1 MLYFGYIYEH
11 VFISLGKGGLKMVLT
26 FKQLTKEERL
36 DLSQIGLSLLLV
48 VLARF
53 CLGDTQLAVIV
64 YIGAYLVAGFQI
76 IVTAAKNIW
85 QGDWFDENFL
95 MTLATLGAL
104 LIKQYPEACA
114 VMLFYRLGEF
124 FQERAVA
131 KSQRAITSLLD
142 LRPDFARLAG
152 QSEQIDPAQVKV
164 GQVISV
170 LPGERI
176 PLDGIVT
183 QGTAYLDTTAL
194 TGESKPRPVT
204 VGQEVLS
211 GMVVLS
217 SSIELRVTKSF
228 GQSTVSKLLDLVQ
241 NSSQQKAQTEN
252 FIRRFA
258 KRYTPVVVLL
268 ALVLALLGPLV
279 SGGPFQTWLYR
290 ACVFLVISCPC
301 ALVISI
307 PLGFFGGIGAASRAG
322 VLIKGSNYLEALTK
336 VTTIV
341 YDKTGTLTEG
351 KFKVSQVLPVEP
363 DQAEKLITLAALAEK
378 DSPHPVAQA
387 IVANFPGNIATY
399 KVNQVEQLVGLGV
412 KALYE
417 GHTIFLGNARLME
430 KQKIAYQAVAAPQ
443 ATVCYLAYDGVYLGA
458 ILVADELKKTTK
470 QALANLKQLGIKQ
483 QLMLTGDNQQ
493 VATKVASELGIAV
506 KSELLPQAKV
516 AEVAKL
522 KEQLSPTEKL
532 AFVGDG
538 LNDTPV
544 LKQADIGIAMGA
556 LGSDAAIE
564 AADIVLMNDELLTLT
579 QAILIARKTKRIVW
593 ENISFALTIKA
604 LFLLLGLFGLTT
616 MWVAVFADVG
626 VTLLAVANALRLV
639 LK

>member
-1 MLYFGYIYEH
+1 MLYFSYIYEH
-11 VFISLGKGGLKMVLT
+11 VFISLGKGGIKMVLT

-53 CLGDTQLAVIV
+53 CPGDTQLAVIV

-114 VMLFYRLGEF
+114 VMIFYRLGEF

-152 QSEQIDPAQVKV
+152 QSEQIDPAQIKV

-183 QGTAYLDTTAL
+183 QGTAYLDTAAL

-399 KVNQVEQLVGLGV
+399 KVDQVEQLVGLGV
-412 KALYE
+412 KAHYE

-430 KQKIAYQAVAAPQ
+430 KQKIAYQTVAAPQ
-443 ATVCYLAYDGVYLGA
+443 ATVCYLAYDGAYLGA

-470 QALANLKQLGIKQ
+470 QALANLKKLGIKQ

-593 ENISFALTIKA
+593 ENISFALIIKA

>member
-1 MLYFGYIYEH
+1 
-11 VFISLGKGGLKMVLT
+11 MVLT
-26 FKQLTKEERL
+26 FEQLTKEERL

-114 VMLFYRLGEF
+114 VMIFYRLGEF

-183 QGTAYLDTTAL
+183 QGTAYLDTAAL

-399 KVNQVEQLVGLGV
+399 KVDQVEQLVGLGV

-430 KQKIAYQAVAAPQ
+430 KQKIAYQTVASPQ
-443 ATVCYLAYDGVYLGA
+443 ATVCYLAYDGAYLGA

-470 QALANLKQLGIKQ
+470 QALANLKKLGIKQ

-593 ENISFALTIKA
+593 ENISFALIIKA

>member
-1 MLYFGYIYEH
+1 MLYFSYIYEH

-114 VMLFYRLGEF
+114 VMIFYRLGEF

-183 QGTAYLDTTAL
+183 QGTAYLDTAAL

-399 KVNQVEQLVGLGV
+399 KVDQVEQLVGLGV

-493 VATKVASELGIAV
+493 VATKVANELGIAV

-593 ENISFALTIKA
+593 ENISFALIIKA

>member
-1 MLYFGYIYEH
+1 
-11 VFISLGKGGLKMVLT
+11 MVLT

-64 YIGAYLVAGFQI
+64 YIGAYLLAGFQI

-114 VMLFYRLGEF
+114 VMIFYRLGEF

-183 QGTAYLDTTAL
+183 QGTAYLDTAAL

-268 ALVLALLGPLV
+268 ALALALLGPLV

-387 IVANFPGNIATY
+387 IVANFPGNIANY
-399 KVNQVEQLVGLGV
+399 KVDQVEQLVGLGV

-493 VATKVASELGIAV
+493 VATKVASELGITV

-593 ENISFALTIKA
+593 ENISFALIIKA

>member
-1 MLYFGYIYEH
+1 
-11 VFISLGKGGLKMVLT
+11 MVLT

-114 VMLFYRLGEF
+114 VMIFYRLGEF

-183 QGTAYLDTTAL
+183 QGTAYLDTAAL

-387 IVANFPGNIATY
+387 IVANFPGNIAIY
-399 KVNQVEQLVGLGV
+399 KVDQVEQLVGLGV

-470 QALANLKQLGIKQ
+470 QALANLKKLGIKQ

-593 ENISFALTIKA
+593 ENISFALIIKA

>member
-1 MLYFGYIYEH
+1 
-11 VFISLGKGGLKMVLT
+11 MVLT

-53 CLGDTQLAVIV
+53 CPGDTQLAVIV

-104 LIKQYPEACA
+104 LVKQYPEACA
-114 VMLFYRLGEF
+114 VMIFYRLGEF

-183 QGTAYLDTTAL
+183 QGTAYLDTAAL

-399 KVNQVEQLVGLGV
+399 KVDQVEQLVGLGV

-417 GHTIFLGNARLME
+417 GHTIFLGNAHLME
-430 KQKIAYQAVAAPQ
+430 KQKIAYQAVAASQ

-593 ENISFALTIKA
+593 ENISFALIIKA

>member
-1 MLYFGYIYEH
+1 
-11 VFISLGKGGLKMVLT
+11 MVLT

-53 CLGDTQLAVIV
+53 CLGDTQVAVIV
-64 YIGAYLVAGFQI
+64 YRGAYLVAGFQI

-114 VMLFYRLGEF
+114 VMIFYRLGEF

-183 QGTAYLDTTAL
+183 QGTAYLDTAAL

-399 KVNQVEQLVGLGV
+399 KVDQVEQLVGLGV

-516 AEVAKL
+516 AEVTKL

-579 QAILIARKTKRIVW
+579 HSILIARKTKRIVW
-593 ENISFALTIKA
+593 ENISFALIIKA

>member
-1 MLYFGYIYEH
+1 
-11 VFISLGKGGLKMVLT
+11 MVLT

-114 VMLFYRLGEF
+114 VMIFYRLGEF

-183 QGTAYLDTTAL
+183 QGTAYLDTAAL

-387 IVANFPGNIATY
+387 IVANFPGNIANY
-399 KVNQVEQLVGLGV
+399 KVDQVEQLVGLGV

-443 ATVCYLAYDGVYLGA
+443 TTVCYLAYDGVYLGA

-593 ENISFALTIKA
+593 ENISFALIIKA

>member
-1 MLYFGYIYEH
+1 M
-11 VFISLGKGGLKMVLT
+11 FISLGEGGIKMVLT

-85 QGDWFDENFL
+85 QGNWFDENFL

-114 VMLFYRLGEF
+114 VMIFYRLGEF

-183 QGTAYLDTTAL
+183 QGTAYLDTAAL

-399 KVNQVEQLVGLGV
+399 KVDQVEQLVGLGV

-470 QALANLKQLGIKQ
+470 QALANLKKLGIKQ

-593 ENISFALTIKA
+593 ENISFALIIKA

>member
-1 MLYFGYIYEH
+1 
-11 VFISLGKGGLKMVLT
+11 MVLT

-64 YIGAYLVAGFQI
+64 YMGAYLVAGFQI

-114 VMLFYRLGEF
+114 VMIFYRLGEF

-183 QGTAYLDTTAL
+183 QGTAYLDTAAL

-593 ENISFALTIKA
+593 ENISFALIIKA

-616 MWVAVFADVG
+616 MWVAVFSDVG

>member
-1 MLYFGYIYEH
+1 
-11 VFISLGKGGLKMVLT
+11 MVLT

-53 CLGDTQLAVIV
+53 YLGDTQLAVIV

-114 VMLFYRLGEF
+114 VMIFYRLGEF

-183 QGTAYLDTTAL
+183 QGTAYLDTAAL

-268 ALVLALLGPLV
+268 ALALALLGPLV

-399 KVNQVEQLVGLGV
+399 KVDQVEQLVGLGV

-470 QALANLKQLGIKQ
+470 QALANLKKLGIKQ

-593 ENISFALTIKA
+593 ENISFALIIKA

>member
-1 MLYFGYIYEH
+1 M
-11 VFISLGKGGLKMVLT
+11 FISLGKGGLKMVLT

-114 VMLFYRLGEF
+114 VMIFYRLGEF

-183 QGTAYLDTTAL
+183 QGTAYLDTAAL

-307 PLGFFGGIGAASRAG
+307 PLGFFGGIGAASRTG

-399 KVNQVEQLVGLGV
+399 KVDQVEQLVGLGV

-593 ENISFALTIKA
+593 ENISFALIIKA

>member
-1 MLYFGYIYEH
+1 
-11 VFISLGKGGLKMVLT
+11 MVLT

-114 VMLFYRLGEF
+114 VMIFYRLGEF

-131 KSQRAITSLLD
+131 KSRRAITSLLD

-183 QGTAYLDTTAL
+183 QGTAYLDTAAL

-241 NSSQQKAQTEN
+241 NSSQQKAQAEN

-399 KVNQVEQLVGLGV
+399 KVDQVEQLVGLGV

-443 ATVCYLAYDGVYLGA
+443 ATVCYLAYDGAYLGA

-593 ENISFALTIKA
+593 ENISFALIIKA

>member
-1 MLYFGYIYEH
+1 
-11 VFISLGKGGLKMVLT
+11 MVLT

-95 MTLATLGAL
+95 MTLATLGAF

-114 VMLFYRLGEF
+114 VMIFYRLGEF

-183 QGTAYLDTTAL
+183 QGTAYLDTAAL

-387 IVANFPGNIATY
+387 IVANFPGNIANY
-399 KVNQVEQLVGLGV
+399 KVDQVEQLVGLGV

-593 ENISFALTIKA
+593 ENISFALIIKA

>member
-1 MLYFGYIYEH
+1 MLYFSYIYEH
-11 VFISLGKGGLKMVLT
+11 VFISLGKGGIKMVLT

-53 CLGDTQLAVIV
+53 CPGDTQLAVIV

-114 VMLFYRLGEF
+114 VMIFYRLGEF

-183 QGTAYLDTTAL
+183 QGTAYLDTAAL

-399 KVNQVEQLVGLGV
+399 KVDQVEQLVGLGV
-412 KALYE
+412 KAHYE

-430 KQKIAYQAVAAPQ
+430 KQKIAYQTVAAPQ
-443 ATVCYLAYDGVYLGA
+443 ATVCYLAYDGAYLGA

-470 QALANLKQLGIKQ
+470 QALANLKKLGIKQ

-593 ENISFALTIKA
+593 ENISFALIIKA

>member
-1 MLYFGYIYEH
+1 
-11 VFISLGKGGLKMVLT
+11 MVLT

-114 VMLFYRLGEF
+114 VMIFYRLGEF

-152 QSEQIDPAQVKV
+152 QSEQIDPTQVKV

-183 QGTAYLDTTAL
+183 QGTAYLDTAAL

-387 IVANFPGNIATY
+387 IVANFPGNITTY
-399 KVNQVEQLVGLGV
+399 KVDQVEQLVGLGV

-593 ENISFALTIKA
+593 ENISFALIIKA

>member
-1 MLYFGYIYEH
+1 MLYFSYIYEH

-53 CLGDTQLAVIV
+53 CLGDTQSAVIV

-183 QGTAYLDTTAL
+183 QGTAYLDTAAL

-241 NSSQQKAQTEN
+241 NSSQQKAQAEN

-268 ALVLALLGPLV
+268 ALVLALFGPLV

-399 KVNQVEQLVGLGV
+399 KVDQVEQLVGLGV

-417 GHTIFLGNARLME
+417 DHTIFLGNARLME

-593 ENISFALTIKA
+593 ENISFALIIKA

>member
-1 MLYFGYIYEH
+1 
-11 VFISLGKGGLKMVLT
+11 MVLT

-114 VMLFYRLGEF
+114 VMIFYRLGDF

-152 QSEQIDPAQVKV
+152 QSGQIDPAQVKV

-183 QGTAYLDTTAL
+183 QGTAYLDTAAL

-399 KVNQVEQLVGLGV
+399 KVDQVEQLVGLGV

-443 ATVCYLAYDGVYLGA
+443 ATVCYLAYDGAYLGA

-593 ENISFALTIKA
+593 ENISFALIIKA

>member
-1 MLYFGYIYEH
+1 
-11 VFISLGKGGLKMVLT
+11 MVLT

-114 VMLFYRLGEF
+114 VMIFYRLGEF

-183 QGTAYLDTTAL
+183 QGTAYLDTAAL

-387 IVANFPGNIATY
+387 IVANFPGNIANY
-399 KVNQVEQLVGLGV
+399 KVDQVEQLVGLGV

-593 ENISFALTIKA
+593 ENISFALIIKA

>member
-1 MLYFGYIYEH
+1 MLYFSYIYEH
-11 VFISLGKGGLKMVLT
+11 VFISLGKGGIKIVLT

-53 CLGDTQLAVIV
+53 CPGDTQLAVIV

-114 VMLFYRLGEF
+114 VMIFYRLGEF

-183 QGTAYLDTTAL
+183 QGTAYLDTAAL

-399 KVNQVEQLVGLGV
+399 KVDQVEQLVGLGV
-412 KALYE
+412 KAHYE

-430 KQKIAYQAVAAPQ
+430 KQKIAYQTVAAPQ
-443 ATVCYLAYDGVYLGA
+443 ATVCYLAYDGAYLGA

-470 QALANLKQLGIKQ
+470 QALANLKKLGIKQ

-593 ENISFALTIKA
+593 ENISFALIIKA

>member
-1 MLYFGYIYEH
+1 
-11 VFISLGKGGLKMVLT
+11 MVLT

-114 VMLFYRLGEF
+114 VMIFYRLGEF

-183 QGTAYLDTTAL
+183 QGTAYLDTAAL

-268 ALVLALLGPLV
+268 ALVLAILGPLV

-399 KVNQVEQLVGLGV
+399 KVDQVEQLVGLGV

-470 QALANLKQLGIKQ
+470 QALANLKKLGIKQ

-593 ENISFALTIKA
+593 ENISFALIIKA

>member
-1 MLYFGYIYEH
+1 M
-11 VFISLGKGGLKMVLT
+11 FISLGKGGLKMVLT

-114 VMLFYRLGEF
+114 VMIFYRLGEF

-183 QGTAYLDTTAL
+183 QGTAYLDTAAL

-399 KVNQVEQLVGLGV
+399 KVDQVEQLVGLGV

-470 QALANLKQLGIKQ
+470 QALANLKKLGIKQ

-593 ENISFALTIKA
+593 ENISFALIIKA

>member
-1 MLYFGYIYEH
+1 
-11 VFISLGKGGLKMVLT
+11 MVLT
-26 FKQLTKEERL
+26 FEQLTKEERL

-114 VMLFYRLGEF
+114 VMIFYRLGEF

-183 QGTAYLDTTAL
+183 QGTAYLDTAAL

-241 NSSQQKAQTEN
+241 NSSQQKSQTEN

-268 ALVLALLGPLV
+268 ALALALLGPLV
-279 SGGPFQTWLYR
+279 SGEPFQTWLYR

-307 PLGFFGGIGAASRAG
+307 PLGSFGGIGAASRAG

-399 KVNQVEQLVGLGV
+399 KVDQVEQLVGLGV

-470 QALANLKQLGIKQ
+470 QALANLKKLGIKQ

-593 ENISFALTIKA
+593 ENISFALIIKA

-616 MWVAVFADVG
+616 IWAAVFADVG

>member
-1 MLYFGYIYEH
+1 
-11 VFISLGKGGLKMVLT
+11 MVLT

-114 VMLFYRLGEF
+114 VMIFYRLGEF

-183 QGTAYLDTTAL
+183 QGTAYLDTAAL

-387 IVANFPGNIATY
+387 IVANFPGNIAIY
-399 KVNQVEQLVGLGV
+399 KVDQVEQLVGLGV

-430 KQKIAYQAVAAPQ
+430 KQKIAYQAVATPQ

-470 QALANLKQLGIKQ
+470 QALANLKKLGIKQ

-593 ENISFALTIKA
+593 ENISFALIIKA

>member
-1 MLYFGYIYEH
+1 
-11 VFISLGKGGLKMVLT
+11 MVLT

-114 VMLFYRLGEF
+114 VMIFYRLGEF

-183 QGTAYLDTTAL
+183 QGTAYLDTAAL

-399 KVNQVEQLVGLGV
+399 KVDQVEQLVGLGV

-470 QALANLKQLGIKQ
+470 QALANLKKLGIKQ

-593 ENISFALTIKA
+593 ENISFALIIKA

>member
-1 MLYFGYIYEH
+1 
-11 VFISLGKGGLKMVLT
+11 MVLT
-26 FKQLTKEERL
+26 FEQLTKEERL

-114 VMLFYRLGEF
+114 VMIFYRLGEF

-183 QGTAYLDTTAL
+183 QGTAYLDTAAL

-399 KVNQVEQLVGLGV
+399 KVDQVEQLVGLGV

-470 QALANLKQLGIKQ
+470 QALANLKKLGIKQ

-506 KSELLPQAKV
+506 KSELLPQVKV

>member
-1 MLYFGYIYEH
+1 
-11 VFISLGKGGLKMVLT
+11 MVLT

-64 YIGAYLVAGFQI
+64 YIEAYLVAGFQI

-114 VMLFYRLGEF
+114 VMIFYRLGEF

-183 QGTAYLDTTAL
+183 QGTAYLDTAAL

-268 ALVLALLGPLV
+268 ALALALLGPLV

-399 KVNQVEQLVGLGV
+399 KVDQVEQLVGLGV

-579 QAILIARKTKRIVW
+579 RAILIARKTKRIVW
-593 ENISFALTIKA
+593 ENISFALIIKA

>member
-1 MLYFGYIYEH
+1 
-11 VFISLGKGGLKMVLT
+11 MVLT

-114 VMLFYRLGEF
+114 VMIFYRLGEF

-183 QGTAYLDTTAL
+183 QGTAYLDTAAL

-399 KVNQVEQLVGLGV
+399 KVDQVEQLVGLGV

-430 KQKIAYQAVAAPQ
+430 KQKIAYQTVASPQ
-443 ATVCYLAYDGVYLGA
+443 ATVCYLAYDGAYLGA

-470 QALANLKQLGIKQ
+470 QALANLKKLGIKQ

-593 ENISFALTIKA
+593 ENISFALIIKA

>member
-1 MLYFGYIYEH
+1 
-11 VFISLGKGGLKMVLT
+11 MVLT

-114 VMLFYRLGEF
+114 VMIFYRLGEF

-183 QGTAYLDTTAL
+183 QGTAYLDTAAL

-363 DQAEKLITLAALAEK
+363 DQAEKLITLSALAEK

-387 IVANFPGNIATY
+387 IVANFPGNIAIY
-399 KVNQVEQLVGLGV
+399 KVDQVEQLVGLGV

-470 QALANLKQLGIKQ
+470 QALANLKKLGIKQ

-593 ENISFALTIKA
+593 ENISFALIIKA

>member
-1 MLYFGYIYEH
+1 
-11 VFISLGKGGLKMVLT
+11 MVLT

-104 LIKQYPEACA
+104 LVKQYPEACA
-114 VMLFYRLGEF
+114 VMIFYRLGEF

-183 QGTAYLDTTAL
+183 QGTAYLDTAAL

-399 KVNQVEQLVGLGV
+399 KVDQVEQLVGLGV

-417 GHTIFLGNARLME
+417 GHTIFLGNAHLME
-430 KQKIAYQAVAAPQ
+430 KQKIAYQAVAASQ

-593 ENISFALTIKA
+593 ENISFALIIKA

>member
-1 MLYFGYIYEH
+1 MYEH

-95 MTLATLGAL
+95 MTLATLGAI

-114 VMLFYRLGEF
+114 VMIFYRLGEF

-131 KSQRAITSLLD
+131 KSQRAIASLLD

-183 QGTAYLDTTAL
+183 QGTAYLDTAAL

-217 SSIELRVTKSF
+217 SSIKLRVTKSF

-307 PLGFFGGIGAASRAG
+307 PLGFFGGIGAASRVG

-399 KVNQVEQLVGLGV
+399 KVDQVEQLVGLGV

-470 QALANLKQLGIKQ
+470 QALANLKKLGIKQ

-593 ENISFALTIKA
+593 ENISFALIIKA

-626 VTLLAVANALRLV
+626 VTLLAVANALRLI

>member
-1 MLYFGYIYEH
+1 MLYFSYIYEH

-53 CLGDTQLAVIV
+53 CLGDTQSAVIV

-114 VMLFYRLGEF
+114 VMIFYRLGEF

-183 QGTAYLDTTAL
+183 QGTAYLDTAAL

-241 NSSQQKAQTEN
+241 NSSQQKAQAEN

-268 ALVLALLGPLV
+268 ALVLALFGPLV

-399 KVNQVEQLVGLGV
+399 KVDQVEQLVGLGV

-417 GHTIFLGNARLME
+417 DHTIFLGNARLME

-593 ENISFALTIKA
+593 ENISFALIIKA

>member
-1 MLYFGYIYEH
+1 
-11 VFISLGKGGLKMVLT
+11 MVLT

-64 YIGAYLVAGFQI
+64 YIEAYLVAGFQI

-114 VMLFYRLGEF
+114 VMIFYRLGEF

-183 QGTAYLDTTAL
+183 QGTAYLDTAAL

-268 ALVLALLGPLV
+268 ALALALLGPLV

-387 IVANFPGNIATY
+387 IVANFPGNIANY
-399 KVNQVEQLVGLGV
+399 KVDQVEQLVGLGV

-493 VATKVASELGIAV
+493 VATKVASELGITV

-593 ENISFALTIKA
+593 ENISFALIIKA

>member
-1 MLYFGYIYEH
+1 
-11 VFISLGKGGLKMVLT
+11 MVLT

-64 YIGAYLVAGFQI
+64 YIEAYLVAGFQI

-114 VMLFYRLGEF
+114 VMIFYRLGEF

-152 QSEQIDPAQVKV
+152 QSEQIDPAQIKV

-183 QGTAYLDTTAL
+183 QGTAYLDTAAL

-399 KVNQVEQLVGLGV
+399 KVDQVEQLVGLGV

-493 VATKVASELGIAV
+493 VATKVANELGIAV

-593 ENISFALTIKA
+593 ENISFALIIKA

>member
-1 MLYFGYIYEH
+1 
-11 VFISLGKGGLKMVLT
+11 MVLT

-53 CLGDTQLAVIV
+53 CLGDTQLSVIV

-114 VMLFYRLGEF
+114 VMIFYRLGEF

-142 LRPDFARLAG
+142 LRPDFARLAD

-183 QGTAYLDTTAL
+183 QGTAYLDTAAL

-399 KVNQVEQLVGLGV
+399 KVDQVEQLVGLGV

-593 ENISFALTIKA
+593 ENISFALIIKA

>member
-1 MLYFGYIYEH
+1 
-11 VFISLGKGGLKMVLT
+11 MVLT

-64 YIGAYLVAGFQI
+64 YIEAYLVAGFQI

-114 VMLFYRLGEF
+114 VMIFYRLGEF

-183 QGTAYLDTTAL
+183 QGTAYLDTAAL

-399 KVNQVEQLVGLGV
+399 KVDQVEQLVGLGV

-417 GHTIFLGNARLME
+417 GHTIFLGNAHLME

-532 AFVGDG
+532 VFVGDG

-593 ENISFALTIKA
+593 ENISFALIIKA

>member
-1 MLYFGYIYEH
+1 
-11 VFISLGKGGLKMVLT
+11 MVLT

-95 MTLATLGAL
+95 MTLATLGAF

-114 VMLFYRLGEF
+114 VMIFYRLGEF

-183 QGTAYLDTTAL
+183 QGTAYLDTAAL

-387 IVANFPGNIATY
+387 IVANFPGNIAHY
-399 KVNQVEQLVGLGV
+399 NVDLVEQLVGLGV
-412 KALYE
+412 KARYE

-593 ENISFALTIKA
+593 ENISFALIIKA

>member
-1 MLYFGYIYEH
+1 
-11 VFISLGKGGLKMVLT
+11 MVLT

-114 VMLFYRLGEF
+114 VMIFYRLGEF

-152 QSEQIDPAQVKV
+152 QSEQIDPTQVKV

-183 QGTAYLDTTAL
+183 QGTAYLDTAAL

-399 KVNQVEQLVGLGV
+399 KVDQVEQLVGLGV

-443 ATVCYLAYDGVYLGA
+443 ATVCYLAYDGAYLGA

-593 ENISFALTIKA
+593 ENISFALIIKA

>member
-1 MLYFGYIYEH
+1 
-11 VFISLGKGGLKMVLT
+11 MVLT

-53 CLGDTQLAVIV
+53 CPGDTQLAVIV

-114 VMLFYRLGEF
+114 VMIFYRLGEF

-152 QSEQIDPAQVKV
+152 QSEQIDPAQIKV

-183 QGTAYLDTTAL
+183 QGTAYLDTAAL

-399 KVNQVEQLVGLGV
+399 KVDQVEQLVGLGV
-412 KALYE
+412 KAHYE

-430 KQKIAYQAVAAPQ
+430 KQKIAYQTVAAPQ
-443 ATVCYLAYDGVYLGA
+443 ATVCYLAYDGAYLGA

-470 QALANLKQLGIKQ
+470 QALANLKKLGIKQ

-593 ENISFALTIKA
+593 ENISFALIIKA